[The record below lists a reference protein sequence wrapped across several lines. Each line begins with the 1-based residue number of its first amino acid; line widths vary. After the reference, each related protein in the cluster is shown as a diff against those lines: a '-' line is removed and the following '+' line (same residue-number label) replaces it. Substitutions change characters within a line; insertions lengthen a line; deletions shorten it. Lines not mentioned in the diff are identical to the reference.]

1 MDEQRAICLTVDKQ
15 PLPHS
20 ISHSSQHASSQQLS
34 QHSSSNPQHLLH
46 TPSYTLTHIRPT
58 IPPLK
63 GGKVYDNTIGTV
75 EFSPT
80 DFINTAYQYIGAD
93 RKLYVADLAI
103 REDARRM
110 GLATKIIKSVE
121 SYAKGHN
128 YDEIYLHVDVG
139 NYVAR
144 KLYNK
149 LGFIELSQE
158 DEHVISFTESRL
170 QKSASAFILL
180 KKTISPHIQIGMGD
194 SPMQLSLQSR
204 LYDALPTYITNR
216 RMSATGSI
224 GEEED
229 EASGAFSPY
238 FSSGGE
244 GDDADVT
251 ADHPHT
257 PVSVPPESIT
267 ASHPSVTMFCGH
279 KYTTDYSNGDNG
291 SSESNNNSDD
301 NGSNEGNDGYDSY
314 AMSYCI

>member
-15 PLPHS
+15 PLPHHPS
-20 ISHSSQHASSQQLS
+20 QHTSSHSSQHF
-34 QHSSSNPQHLLH
+34 LH
-46 TPSYTLTHIRPT
+46 TPSYTHNTANSYTLTHIRPT
-58 IPPLK
+58 TPPS

-80 DFINTAYQYIGAD
+80 DFLNTAYQYIGAE

-121 SYAKGHN
+121 NYAKGHN

-149 LGFIELSQE
+149 LGFIELSQD

-224 GEEED
+224 GEEEEEEEE

-238 FSSGGE
+238 FSSGVE

-251 ADHPHT
+251 ADPHS
-257 PVSVPPESIT
+257 PVSAPPESIT

-279 KYTTDYSNGDNG
+279 KYTTGYSNEDNG
-291 SSESNNNSDD
+291 GSESNNNSDD